1 MTTDPITLRL
11 TYLISLVAFFLSF
24 PLLLLG
30 LERFPS
36 LDPAISLALARILSE
51 VEVAELYQTAKI
63 KDLYLSVIN
72 AQTYYIL
79 TGFN

>member
-1 MTTDPITLRL
+1 MTKMTTDPITLRL

-51 VEVAELYQTAKI
+51 VEVAELYQTVNKNI
-63 KDLYLSVIN
+63 
-72 AQTYYIL
+72 YIYQF
-79 TGFN
+79 TNT